1 MIELALNFGQLLKL
15 LFLVKHQI
23 LLANYFVQLLL
34 LLPFIQF
41 VQQFHFFL
49 LQLRLTIEILLM
61 QLLLDLLGQVVTL
74 RDCIGNVMDSHHV
87 NFLLRC
93 EIQMVSFSV
102 SLDNGDPFLHV

>member
-49 LQLRLTIEILLM
+49 L
-61 QLLLDLLGQVVTL
+61 
-74 RDCIGNVMDSHHV
+74 
-87 NFLLRC
+87 
-93 EIQMVSFSV
+93 
-102 SLDNGDPFLHV
+102 